1 MAHLALRRSSLA
13 RIESLSVVYLAIAYA
28 VLTIALGS
36 ELGRIFRG
44 MAPAADE
51 YVTPSTVDQAPRGD
65 LP

>member
-13 RIESLSVVYLAIAYA
+13 RLESLSVVYLAIAYA

-44 MAPAADE
+44 MGADAE
-51 YVTPSTVDQAPRGD
+51 DYVTPATVDDAPRGEV
-65 LP
+65 P